1 MSQSLFDRSLACEV
15 DDLKIDSKRQDCDTE
30 IRKRCNMFA
39 LNLRRRFEDA
49 LAVVRSSA
57 EIDHAAAEQL
67 IHEERVAH
75 RKACAALTEAH
86 MRQLGDMQAA
96 SIEENREAT
105 RTSGIHE
112 ETLRLKYE
120 SMVVALRE
128 RVAHEQGVQ
137 TRRALVLQEST
148 SCAETEITR
157 RDVDATAQAEAMTAA
172 KFSKLISRLRKTWED
187 EEVRRTRTLQERV
200 CSHYAVI
207 IDQIQAQLNLALDLN
222 DDLDQEWIDD
232 VKARNCEHA
241 SSMKAF
247 EERCRSLYESRLT
260 AYIESADHRLS
271 ECEERLLVS
280 GARAARN
287 SNSMEAKISRLR
299 LACSKWRV
307 DYQREVQRRYY
318 DTTAELEQQYMNE
331 IGALLADLSDASS
344 EISILN
350 TDMCRK
356 GSTLNVGLE
365 LKKEIKETPNNSTS
379 PKTEREQLISLW
391 DKLQTPQSDRLAALH
406 TILDAA
412 EYTPELAAGLARKIN
427 ALSAQLPLIQV
438 ITRREF
444 IKYRLSMLSKL
455 NHTGHCNNSHMLTL
469 TRELHK
475 ITLEIH
481 QKISRYEGVHNE
493 RLFYNGSLYVDL

>member
-57 EIDHAAAEQL
+57 EIDHVCSSIHHNGLTKLQAAAEQL

-157 RDVDATAQAEAMTAA
+157 RDVDATAQV
-172 KFSKLISRLRKTWED
+172 FP
-187 EEVRRTRTLQERV
+187 V
-200 CSHYAVI
+200 
-207 IDQIQAQLNLALDLN
+207 NPFALD
-222 DDLDQEWIDD
+222 
-232 VKARNCEHA
+232 AR
-241 SSMKAF
+241 F
-247 EERCRSLYESRLT
+247 LGRSHDSRK
-260 AYIESADHRLS
+260 
-271 ECEERLLVS
+271 V
-280 GARAARN
+280 
-287 SNSMEAKISRLR
+287 
-299 LACSKWRV
+299 
-307 DYQREVQRRYY
+307 
-318 DTTAELEQQYMNE
+318 
-331 IGALLADLSDASS
+331 
-344 EISILN
+344 
-350 TDMCRK
+350 
-356 GSTLNVGLE
+356 
-365 LKKEIKETPNNSTS
+365 
-379 PKTEREQLISLW
+379 
-391 DKLQTPQSDRLAALH
+391 
-406 TILDAA
+406 
-412 EYTPELAAGLARKIN
+412 
-427 ALSAQLPLIQV
+427 
-438 ITRREF
+438 F
-444 IKYRLSMLSKL
+444 
-455 NHTGHCNNSHMLTL
+455 
-469 TRELHK
+469 
-475 ITLEIH
+475 
-481 QKISRYEGVHNE
+481 
-493 RLFYNGSLYVDL
+493 